1 MIVKNATQRI
11 PKMSFDFNFT
21 KEHLAEIIS
30 ADANDWYDA
39 LVDILPKYGITN
51 ERRVAHFLSQ
61 CAHESGG
68 FKRLEENLN
77 YSAKALRAVFGRYF
91 GTPPKRDADEY
102 HRRPEMIAN
111 YVYQDK
117 FRKYKMGNVNEGDGW
132 LFRGRGLK
140 QLTGRENYTRF
151 GASVDM
157 TAEEAVEYVATPAG
171 AVESACW
178 YWDSRNLN
186 DIADADDVV
195 RMTKKINGGTIGLED
210 RQRRYAH
217 AMQVLGMSVAEL
229 GTDDGDVEDILDD
242 IGVLRKGSRGD
253 GVKIMQ
259 EALGIGADGIFG
271 PGTERALKEWQ
282 AANGLVADG
291 VAGPATFGKL
301 LED

>member
-1 MIVKNATQRI
+1 
-11 PKMSFDFNFT
+11 MSFEFNFT
-21 KEHLAEIIS
+21 KEHLQEIIS
-30 ADANDWYDA
+30 ADADDWYDA
-39 LVDILPKYGITN
+39 LVDILPKYGITT

-91 GTPPKRDADEY
+91 GNPPKRDADEY
-102 HRRPEMIAN
+102 HRQPEMIAN
-111 YVYQDK
+111 YVYMDE
-117 FRKYKMGNVNEGDGW
+117 FRKYKMGNTEEGDGW
-132 LFRGRGLK
+132 RFRGRGLK

-151 GASVDM
+151 GDSVGM
-157 TAEEAVEYVATPAG
+157 SAEEAAEYVATPAG

-186 DIADADDVV
+186 AIADGDDVKA
-195 RMTKKINGGTIGLED
+195 MTKKINGGTIGLED
-210 RQRRYAH
+210 RQNRYVH
-217 AMQVLGMSVAEL
+217 ALKVLGMEAEAL
-229 GTDDGDVEDILDD
+229 SSDEDDVEDIIDD

-253 GVKIMQ
+253 GVKLMQ
-259 EALGIGADGIFG
+259 EALGIGADGVFG

-291 VAGPATFGKL
+291 IAGPATFEEL
-301 LED
+301 FS